1 MKFAFLIFT
10 LMISLSA
17 FTANTN
23 KTSHNHG
30 NMNAPTAK
38 PANNEM
44 TQLDDL
50 VRGELAA
57 VKAYDQAL
65 ADLKD
70 EKQKSQLQAIRK
82 DHVDAASVLSKYAA
96 GKKDILE
103 DTQSSGP
110 WGTFAKSWVK
120 GRGVAGN
127 EGAMKALQDGEEH
140 GINEY
145 EEALEDES
153 LPKDL
158 KEKIRTQLMPNQK
171 KHIQTLK
178 TFM

>member
-1 MKFAFLIFT
+1 MKLAFFVFT
-10 LMISLSA
+10 LLVSLSA
-17 FTANTN
+17 YTANTN
-23 KTSHNHG
+23 KASQSD
-30 NMNAPTAK
+30 MNAPTTK

-70 EKQKSQLQAIRK
+70 EKQRSQLQSIRK
-82 DHVDAASVLSKYAA
+82 DHVDAASILSKYAA

-110 WGTFAKSWVK
+110 WGTFAKTWVK
-120 GRGVAGN
+120 GRGLAGN

-158 KEKIRTQLMPNQK
+158 KEKIRSQLMPNQK